1 MNLQAMPLQP
11 KLRGAQLVAICKE
24 KLVQATRDLAYFTE
38 QSINANYV
46 SNLFQR
52 CEALE
57 LQLQSHQGIPRHYK
71 LEQEVLEGLYKICE
85 VGRRIWAQTPEKRR
99 LYELSA
105 SRNTGVAF

>member
-11 KLRGAQLVAICKE
+11 KLRGAQLVTVCKD

-38 QSINANYV
+38 HSINATYV

-57 LQLQSHQGIPRHYK
+57 QQLQSHQGIPRHYK
-71 LEQEVLEGLYKICE
+71 LEQEVLEGLYRICE
-85 VGRRIWAQTPEKRR
+85 IGRRIWAKEPEKRR
-99 LYELSA
+99 LYELVA
-105 SRNTGVAF
+105 NRKPGVAF